1 MSAFGGKADI
11 SRTTLPSIC
20 RITGPRARAE
30 LSAEDA
36 TMPFRDRSHAGRKLA
51 KVIRLAHIDESTFK
65 ALCDDELA
73 EIERQS
79 HCAGAE

>member
-1 MSAFGGKADI
+1 
-11 SRTTLPSIC
+11 
-20 RITGPRARAE
+20 
-30 LSAEDA
+30 
-36 TMPFRDRSHAGRKLA
+36 MPFRDRSHAGRKLA